1 MDVEYNMKA
10 AIWVRVSTTE
20 QETENQLSNLKAW
33 AAAKDLE
40 VVETYS
46 INESAYR
53 GTQRNALEAMYR
65 DAHQGRFQVLLVWS
79 LDRLSREGIRQ
90 TLEIFNQLSGHGVR
104 VPSYQEPW
112 TASAGPEIRELM
124 ISITGWIANQY
135 SRRLS
140 ENTKAG
146 MARAKANGKRL
157 GRPPGAKDKKQR
169 RRRRHFSRNAD

>member
-53 GTQRNALEAMYR
+53 GAQRNALEAMYR

-79 LDRLSREGIRQ
+79 LDRLSREGIRK

-104 VPSYQEPW
+104 VLRLPRAMDGIRRARNPRTDDLNHRLDRQSIRPS
-112 TASAGPEIRELM
+112 AIR
-124 ISITGWIANQY
+124 
-135 SRRLS
+135 
-140 ENTKAG
+140 K
-146 MARAKANGKRL
+146 
-157 GRPPGAKDKKQR
+157 
-169 RRRRHFSRNAD
+169 H